1 MNRVLTAGA
10 VASGLLFVSIPA
22 EARTRLLQALDNPHP
37 RFARAANKLAD
48 QIYDCD
54 DRGCRQIEIGG
65 RAPERTQRVGRTGAR
80 RVDRAVGVTGGLGRA
95 DGVTEGLGDR
105 LVMIAQSQLGNGAI
119 YGRATLW
126 CGRFMNWALAR
137 AGYSG
142 TGSDMAKS
150 FLSFPHTT
158 PHVGA
163 IAVFNRGGKYGHVG
177 IVTGFDAEGNPIIIS
192 GNHGHRVARG
202 VYPRRRVLAYV
213 APR

>member
-22 EARTRLLQALDNPHP
+22 EARTRLLQALENPHP
-37 RFARAANKLAD
+37 RFARAASRLSD
-48 QIYDCD
+48 QIYSCD
-54 DRGCRQIEIGG
+54 DRGCRAIEIGG
-65 RAPERTQRVGRTGAR
+65 PPERTKRVGRTGGR
-80 RVDRAVGVTGGLGRA
+80 RLSRAVSGTEDLGRVS
-95 DGVTEGLGDR
+95 GVSEGLGDR
-105 LVMIAQSQLGNGAI
+105 LVMVAQSQLGNGAI

-137 AGYSG
+137 AGYRG
-142 TGSDMAKS
+142 TGSDLAKS

-163 IAVFNRGGKYGHVG
+163 IAVFSRGGKFGHVG
-177 IVTGFDAEGNPIIIS
+177 IVTGFDADGNPIIIS

-202 VYPRRRVLAYV
+202 IYPRRRVLAYV
-213 APR
+213 SPR